1 MKRRPRRILRRV
13 LIALIL
19 ILGVPILTL
28 NLTWNFFGRET
39 TDADYS
45 DWMLETLDGTRRVID
60 VAMLGAHDAMTSDI
74 GYSSKVDPL
83 SADSIQT
90 GLTGALIK
98 GFSVKQ
104 SKTQVSTTAELL
116 AHGVRY
122 LDVRLTFDA
131 ATGVWWTSHSY
142 YSRPFTQDL
151 ADIEAFLTEHPG
163 EFLLI
168 DIQHVYGV
176 DYDDEEPVTDLRTLL
191 QDSGVLA
198 RAVRDDSG
206 KTLAEFTVDD
216 ATLSQSRGSVFL
228 FSKFTVA
235 DPYLWDYVDSIRSA
249 WPNTDVTD
257 EAFSFLDDEAERIAA
272 GTALTGNQVSD
283 AEGIDSRL
291 GIRVMQGVLTMRM
304 SGDGI
309 LKAIGEWSL
318 LSRARDFNAAL
329 IGQEEFAIWLM
340 AMPVVMVD
348 YADTN
353 HEGFLDA
360 IMALI
365 ESYNGGVEI

>member
-1 MKRRPRRILRRV
+1 MNRRPRRILRRI
-13 LIALIL
+13 LTALAL
-19 ILGVPILTL
+19 ILGVPLFTL
-28 NLTWNFFGRET
+28 NLTWNFFVRET
-39 TDADYS
+39 TASDYS
-45 DWMLETLDGTRRVID
+45 DWMLETLDGSVRVID
-60 VAMLGAHDAMTSDI
+60 VAMLGAHDAMSSDI
-74 GYSSKVDPL
+74 GYGSQVDPL

-104 SKTQVSTTAELL
+104 SKTQVSTTAVLL
-116 AHGVRY
+116 ARGVRY

-142 YSRPFTQDL
+142 YSRPFAEDL
-151 ADIEAFLTEHPG
+151 ADIEAFLADHPG

-176 DYDDEEPVTDLRTLL
+176 AYDDEDAVEGLRALL
-191 QDSGVLA
+191 ADSGVLD
-198 RAVRDDSG
+198 RTVREDAG
-206 KTLAEFTVDD
+206 QALADITYDD
-216 ATLSQSRGSVFL
+216 ATLSQSRGSVLL
-228 FSKFTVA
+228 FAKFTVD

-249 WPNTDVTD
+249 WPNTDDPD
-257 EAFSFLDDEAERIAA
+257 EAFAFLADEAERIVS
-272 GTALTGNQVSD
+272 GTALTGNQVTD
-283 AEGIDSRL
+283 TGGIDSRL

-309 LKAIGEWSL
+309 LRAIGDWSL
-318 LSRARDFNAAL
+318 LSRARSFNAAL
-329 IGQEEFAIWLM
+329 IGEEAFPAWLA

-353 HEGFLDA
+353 HDGFLDA

-365 ESYNGGVEI
+365 ESYNDGVEI